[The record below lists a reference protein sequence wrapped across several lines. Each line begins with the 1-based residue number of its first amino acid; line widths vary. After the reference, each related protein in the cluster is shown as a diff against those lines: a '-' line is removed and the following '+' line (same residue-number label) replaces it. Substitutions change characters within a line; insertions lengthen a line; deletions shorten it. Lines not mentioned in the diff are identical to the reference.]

1 MYGDV
6 ERGMPPPVLGE
17 PSNYG
22 SACVFQEDRWNL
34 MEPNGYGFE
43 VKVSRRADAF
53 FLDEDYLP
61 IRGY

>member
-6 ERGMPPPVLGE
+6 ERGMPVLGE

-43 VKVSRRADAF
+43 VKVSRREPTLF

>member
-1 MYGDV
+1 MWNAAD
-6 ERGMPPPVLGE
+6 PPPVREE

-43 VKVSRRADAF
+43 VKVSRGESRRIF
-53 FLDEDYLP
+53 SE
-61 IRGY
+61 